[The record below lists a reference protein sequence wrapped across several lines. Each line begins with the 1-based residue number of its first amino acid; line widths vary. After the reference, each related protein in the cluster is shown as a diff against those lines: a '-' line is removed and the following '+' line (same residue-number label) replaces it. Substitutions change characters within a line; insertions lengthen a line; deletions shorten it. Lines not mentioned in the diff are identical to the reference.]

1 MIKVNNLCK
10 YFGDKCLFDNISI
23 NINQGELV
31 AIVGR
36 SGIGK
41 SVLLKHICGL
51 IFADSGFISVGGME
65 VNNKSFRKL
74 QEIRSKIGIVFQS
87 GALFNFASMNV
98 YDNIY
103 FAMKKLTNLN
113 ALEIEERIN
122 FVLSEVGM
130 KDSKMLTPN
139 ELSGGMTKRVSIA
152 RAIAAR
158 PEYLLYD
165 EPTTGLDPLMVTN
178 INLLMKKI
186 HNEEKVT
193 SLIVT
198 HEIRTIMDVADRVIM
213 IDNAK
218 IIYDGSPKKM
228 IESNIE
234 LVSNFVSSAYSSGV
248 IK

>member
-1 MIKVNNLCK
+1 MIEIKNLCK
-10 YFGDKCLFDNISI
+10 SFGEKCLFDDMSI
-23 NINQGELV
+23 RINQGELV

-41 SVLLKHICGL
+41 SVLLKHISGL
-51 IFADSGFISVGGME
+51 IFPCSGSIIIDGLE
-65 VNNKSFRKL
+65 VNDKSFRKL

-87 GALFNFASMNV
+87 GALFNFGSMNV

-103 FAMKKLTNLN
+103 FALKKLTNLN
-113 ALEIEERIN
+113 DLEIDKRIN

-130 KDSKMLTPN
+130 QDSKMLKPN

-165 EPTTGLDPLMVTN
+165 EPTTGLDPLMVNN
-178 INLLMKKI
+178 INMLMKKI
-186 HNEEKVT
+186 HKEERVT
-193 SLIVT
+193 SVIVT
-198 HEIRTIMDVADRVIM
+198 HEIRTIIDVADRVIM
-213 IDNAK
+213 IDDAN
-218 IIYDGSPKKM
+218 IIYDGSSDGM
-228 IESNIE
+228 INSNIE
-234 LVSNFVSSAYSSGV
+234 IVSNFVSSAYANGV

>member
-1 MIKVNNLCK
+1 MIEINNLCK
-10 YFGDKCLFDNISI
+10 SFGDNCLFDNMSI
-23 NINQGELV
+23 TINKGELV

-51 IFADSGFISVGGME
+51 IFPESGSINVDGME

-87 GALFNFASMNV
+87 GALFNFGSMNV

-113 ALEIEERIN
+113 DLEIDHRIN

-130 KDSKMLTPN
+130 EDSKRLKPN

-152 RAIAAR
+152 RAIAAK
-158 PEYLLYD
+158 PQYLLYD
-165 EPTTGLDPLMVTN
+165 EPTTGLDPLMVNN

-186 HNEEKVT
+186 HNEEEVT
-193 SLIVT
+193 SVIVT
-198 HEIRTIMDVADRVIM
+198 HEIKTIIDVADRVIM
-213 IDNAK
+213 IDNAN
-218 IIYDGSPKKM
+218 IIYDGFPDGM
-228 IESNIE
+228 IDSNIE
-234 LVSNFVSSAYSSGV
+234 IVSNFVSSAYSKGL